1 MSRFMTDEEIAEEQA
16 RIVRQRNG
24 EMPLD
29 EDVYMEASRVVMV
42 QAGVVSA
49 DGFTEEDDHRATP
62 LDLLNSNNYV
72 DRDTRE
78 VRYDLCKACPRL
90 FKPTRTCKECGCF
103 MAAKTWLKNAD
114 CPIGKWAVESEQ
126 D

>member
-1 MSRFMTDEEIAEEQA
+1 MTDEEIAAEQEM
-16 RIVRQRNG
+16 IKRQANNP
-24 EMPLD
+24 MPLD
-29 EDVYMEASRVVMV
+29 EDAYMEAGRIYLI
-42 QAGVVSA
+42 QEGRVSA
-49 DGFTEEDDHRATP
+49 EGFTEEDDHKATP

-78 VRYDLCKACPRL
+78 LRYDVCKGCPRL

-114 CPIGKWAVESEQ
+114 CPLGKWAVESEQ